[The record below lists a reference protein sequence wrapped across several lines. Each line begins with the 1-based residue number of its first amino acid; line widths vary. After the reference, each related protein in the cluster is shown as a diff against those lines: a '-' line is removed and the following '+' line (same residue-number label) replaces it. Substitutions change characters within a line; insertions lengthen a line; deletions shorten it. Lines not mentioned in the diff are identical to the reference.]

1 MMIKN
6 ILLAGTALAT
16 LVSGSAMAAD
26 LRPARAPI
34 YTKAPMAPA
43 FSWTGCYVGGNAGGL
58 WSNET
63 WSVATTGAA
72 QSTQNITGGL
82 AGGQIGCN
90 YQVSTWVFGIQGDY
104 DWANASGSTADA
116 AFVGATDQSNVN
128 SLASVTG
135 RVGYAWDR
143 FLGYVKGGGAWVKDG
158 YSVTTA
164 AGLVAS
170 AGETRNGWTLGV
182 GGEYAFTDWLSGF
195 AEYDYYN
202 FGTTTDTFVGTVGTA
217 TSNIKQNVSVAKAG
231 VNFKF
236 SAWH

>member
-1 MMIKN
+1 MMMKK

-34 YTKAPMAPA
+34 YTKAPMMAPA

-58 WSNET
+58 W
-63 WSVATTGAA
+63 ATKNWNVDATGAA
-72 QSTQNITGGL
+72 QSSTTANGGL

-104 DWANASGSTADA
+104 DWVSASGSSTDA
-116 AFVGATDQSNVN
+116 VFAPAVDQSKIKA
-128 SLASVTG
+128 LASVTG
-135 RVGYAWDR
+135 RAGYAMDR
-143 FLGYVKGGGAWVKDG
+143 FLGYVKGGGAWVNDS
-158 YSVTTA
+158 YSVSSPLGANTA
-164 AGLVAS
+164 S
-170 AGETRNGWTLGV
+170 ETRSGWTLGV
-182 GGEYAFTDWLSGF
+182 GGEYAFTDWLTGF

-202 FGTTTDTFVGTVGTA
+202 FGTTTDTLTGPLGTA